1 MIIYWNSAVIRDLC
15 AFFGLSHDNDSVCFF
30 IVSVRCLCSR
40 IYYALFHTDY
50 VRDLTLFYRFVV
62 NVSFRELLSQMTF
75 LPLCELIEHWNRN
88 ICHTDGFNIWLLVLM
103 CLTSNGNVFFFRFSK
118 QWKCFL
124 RDLILRR
131 RVNAIFQ
138 IRYIVLLRW
147 RQINSWHILLSIL
160 SHRKIKSISSVSSLR
175 HTGIKN
181 RIALGVALCTHRI
194 KDCEMSFCRHWLCVG
209 QHSMCFER
217 MKTQWEIK
225 WFDAQK
231 PASSLKHRSGKW
243 CEST

>member
-1 MIIYWNSAVIRDLC
+1 MIIGVDVSDIKWKCVLFSIFQAMKM
-15 AFFGLSHDNDSVCFF
+15 FFTWFDSPPTSECFISDSLYR
-30 IVSVRCLCSR
+30 IV
-40 IYYALFHTDY
+40 
-50 VRDLTLFYRFVV
+50 TLATNKQLAHFVV
-62 NVSFRELLSQMTF
+62 NFI
-75 LPLCELIEHWNRN
+75 PP
-88 ICHTDGFNIWLLVLM
+88 
-103 CLTSNGNVFFFRFSK
+103 K
-118 QWKCFL
+118 K
-124 RDLILRR
+124 
-131 RVNAIFQ
+131 
-138 IRYIVLLRW
+138 
-147 RQINSWHILLSIL
+147 
-160 SHRKIKSISSVSSLR
+160 KSISSVSSLR

-209 QHSMCFER
+209 QHSMSFER

>member
-30 IVSVRCLCSR
+30 IVSIRCLCSR

-160 SHRKIKSISSVSSLR
+160 SHRK
-175 HTGIKN
+175 
-181 RIALGVALCTHRI
+181 
-194 KDCEMSFCRHWLCVG
+194 
-209 QHSMCFER
+209 
-217 MKTQWEIK
+217 
-225 WFDAQK
+225 
-231 PASSLKHRSGKW
+231 
-243 CEST
+243 